1 MEPLSTSR
9 QIGTILCLQDAG
21 KGPRITTLCL
31 FRVWLFCHRRD
42 DRITGT
48 FVRRGATVNAGAA
61 STPSMLV
68 QDCPVPVPLPAL
80 RFAFRATRGGA
91 SGLQTKQDGK
101 PSRSRDQKSAPLLN
115 ARSRQSCPAQGL
127 RALSPGRGASE
138 ACCGRDRQ
146 SPARPA
152 RWRNVPS
159 GRSSVTALLIAPS
172 ASCRITSRLFRS

>member
-1 MEPLSTSR
+1 MEPLSTSQR
-9 QIGTILCLQDAG
+9 IGTILCMQDAE

-31 FRVWLFCHRRD
+31 FRVRLFYHRRD

-68 QDCPVPVPLPAL
+68 QDCPVPVPLPPL

-91 SGLQTKQDGK
+91 SGFQRKQDGK
-101 PSRSRDQKSAPLLN
+101 PSRSRNQRSEPLLN

-138 ACCGRDRQ
+138 ACCGRGRQ
-146 SPARPA
+146 SRARPA
-152 RWRNVPS
+152 RWR
-159 GRSSVTALLIAPS
+159 
-172 ASCRITSRLFRS
+172 RLRVVAAR